1 MFRLISNIVASF
13 IRTATLAQR
22 LDDAVTLSD
31 GQREQIAN
39 LESELAYTYRR
50 IEHMRFE
57 LDEAEAEAAYVAA
70 NRKWSYSDEQVATI
84 TDDNAAL
91 RRSLAEMRAER
102 DALKAERDEAKA
114 AFAEAVRQWNKLL
127 DDMRCKRDALKNEVA
142 TLRAAA
148 TPRPAGDDSQYEETA
163 YGWRRITPEKFA
175 ALNELVDRADP
186 FDGGCAHDCADR

>member
-1 MFRLISNIVASF
+1 MSIADNYFRL
-13 IRTATLAQR
+13 AQSLKTDR
-22 LDDAVTLSD
+22 
-31 GQREQIAN
+31 
-39 LESELAYTYRR
+39 
-50 IEHMRFE
+50 
-57 LDEAEAEAAYVAA
+57 DEAKAAFAEAVRQW
-70 NRKWSYSDEQVATI
+70 NKLNDQLEVV

-102 DALKAERDEAKA
+102 DALR
-114 AFAEAVRQWNKLL
+114 
-127 DDMRCKRDALKNEVA
+127 NEVA